1 MTKGFLGVVLFALA
15 AVGMGV
21 GCGGGDKKEGDK
33 GAAASGDS
41 VGVAEC
47 DDYLK
52 KMEACLGK
60 MPAEGKAASE
70 QGLKASRDS
79 WKQAAATPQGKETL
93 KPTCKAAL
101 DTLAQNPACK

>member
-1 MTKGFLGVVLFALA
+1 MTKGFLGVLLFALA

-33 GAAASGDS
+33 GAASGDS

-60 MPAEGKAASE
+60 MPAEAKAAQE
-70 QGLKASRDS
+70 QAFKQSRDA
-79 WKQAAATPQGKETL
+79 WKQAAATPQGKEGL
-93 KPTCKAAL
+93 KTTCKASL
-101 DTLAQNPACK
+101 DALAQNPMCK